1 MYKENVTLAE
11 KEKCRI
17 EIEMNKQYYGAFATN
32 VLNSQ
37 QNRKVLYC
45 EEKKKEIKKRIL
57 EN

>member
-17 EIEMNKQYYGAFATN
+17 EIEMKKQYYGAFATN

-45 EEKKKEIKKRIL
+45 EEKKKK
-57 EN
+57 